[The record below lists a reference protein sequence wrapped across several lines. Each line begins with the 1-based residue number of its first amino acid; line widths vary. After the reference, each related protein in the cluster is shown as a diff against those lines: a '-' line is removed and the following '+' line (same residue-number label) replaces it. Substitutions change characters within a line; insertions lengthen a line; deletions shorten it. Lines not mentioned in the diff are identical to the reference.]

1 MPAHELVPE
10 LVLAGPDEY
19 ERFRPEAADGE
30 VEVWAGNDGF
40 EAYGYT
46 AGGYCWAHFPGAA
59 SFRFLPDHGA
69 VVALPDTT
77 GSPDSIEDTYL
88 RGVLPLVLQ
97 LRGQEVL
104 HASAVSTPRG
114 LVVLCGVSGT
124 GKSTFAYGLSKR
136 GFPLWA
142 DDAVVLDVAAADTG
156 ALQVPFRLRL
166 HADAATFFGGDAEKQ
181 STAATTPSRS
191 SFHALLILQP
201 QAESL
206 PLVRISRL
214 APTAAFVG
222 LLPHAYYFG
231 LSDPAR
237 KASMLDR
244 YLRIASSVP
253 TFELRYRPG
262 LGDIST
268 VLDEIE
274 AHILGDLS

>member
-19 ERFRPEAADGE
+19 ERVRPDAADGE

-59 SFRFLPDHGA
+59 SFRFLPDRGN
-69 VVALPDTT
+69 VVALPDTN

-88 RGVLPLVLQ
+88 RAVLPLVLQ
-97 LRGQEVL
+97 LRGHEVL
-104 HASAVSTPRG
+104 HACAVSTPRG

-124 GKSTFAYGLSKR
+124 GKSTFAYGLSRR

-142 DDAVVLDVAAADTG
+142 DDAVVLDIAAADTG

-166 HADAATFFGGDAEKQ
+166 HADAATFFGGDAENQ

-191 SFHALLILQP
+191 SFQALLILKR
-201 QAESL
+201 QAESV
-206 PLVRISRL
+206 PPVRISRL
-214 APTAAFVG
+214 APTDAFVG
-222 LLPHAYYFG
+222 LLPHAYYFR

-262 LGDIST
+262 LGDISA
-268 VLDEIE
+268 VLDEVE